1 LFLSKDIEEICYISK
16 WDPLHLP
23 LSVPL
28 ERRGHGRNWVS
39 LLLGN
44 GVDWRDILFVVA
56 LIV

>member
-1 LFLSKDIEEICYISK
+1 LFLGRVIEEMGYISK

-28 ERRGHGRNWVS
+28 ERRGHGRNWVL

-44 GVDWRDILFVVA
+44 GGDWRDILFVA
-56 LIV
+56 LIL